1 MVCSLLLGG
10 AASTTLV
17 SCSDHDDDI
26 TNLNNT
32 TADLSKQLGTLQE
45 ALKANEDAAKQADA
59 AAKQALADAAKAA
72 QSGDA
77 AAAEAKKAVAEAE
90 LAKKAA
96 ANAKAEAIAEVIK
109 QLEPL
114 INGKADAA
122 EVAKL
127 AGRIDG
133 IELGLQNID
142 LTDINK
148 QLGDQAKTIANQA
161 KLIEALQNQVTALE
175 NFKAELT
182 KVGGT
187 IDGINGKISKIENTI
202 KELNG
207 LKDQVSSNTTA
218 IEKIQEELKGISAE
232 ISKEIG
238 NSVNTIAGVLMQRLT
253 SVTLIPN
260 AYVDGIPTID
270 FESAEYT
277 KKKQD
282 GLDWVD
288 VTTGKNHFIVSDN
301 STEAQY
307 RLNPATITAS
317 DVDVNNMAYVSRQAT
332 TRAEDVLNDIVNVQT
347 VSFGANGIMTVK
359 LGKSNT
365 ESLNPDKANTI
376 NTVSLKVPIAEKH
389 LFKTQ
394 GETSASVYSEFS
406 RVAETYFRPALALVA
421 SEKESGA
428 NLYTGSQIY
437 GSKAGQTASGAA
449 ENAMVAKKIPYDQPY
464 NLYKLVEGCKY
475 FEGSNVPEELK
486 LSKLKEFGMAI
497 EFAVGDKYNL
507 PFGSNGTNQ
516 QEFCKLSSWNNSILT
531 PVRPTSAAQ
540 TGIETVIGKQPIIR
554 ATLKDTVNNN
564 VIEVRY
570 FKVKFVKEDL
580 TDKVVKWD
588 NLTTTGVPCV
598 GANVNF
604 TWRDFEELLS
614 QLNGDKGMSQDDF
627 VEIYGQKPVVITP
640 ANDDCGKLSADP
652 MSALRDAALP
662 VMTWT
667 FTPAQ
672 LVTYDTDGKLQE
684 GVNKTKVI
692 KKSIK
697 FVPKDD
703 LHRAIVINLELVIT
717 TEVGNVTLGKT
728 NGLKWDSNNTM
739 KVYPTPMPTDYT
751 IASKV
756 KATYNTNIL
765 EGREKP
771 YTTGLTSCAKYDIN
785 YKNATV
791 PGGCKQLIL
800 PAGYNH
806 WSFNRDN
813 QNDVNAIYFQLIKGN
828 AAAEKL
834 AAGKGEDIVINWSND
849 INGNTANRY
858 VFGSMKLHVVKIL
871 NLETTIADAFVDNS
885 RAQTINIK
893 DEFKMTDAYGN
904 AVKYYAQPSGDA
916 EILANKYY
924 HYYGVNEAKFGADAT
939 MPNDAIVKE
948 IVICN
953 SADGKGQQWTP
964 ASLNMSAN
972 FNAATGD
979 LTFQNNGAPLQAN
992 AYVLVPISVKHEWG
1006 TLTGHIAVPLNKS
1019 NAPLS
1024 KRRK

>member
-96 ANAKAEAIAEVIK
+96 ADAKAEAIAEVIK

-133 IELGLQNID
+133 IEKGLKNID

-148 QLGDQAKTIANQA
+148 QLGDQAQTIADQA
-161 KLIEALQNQVTALE
+161 KLIEALQVQTKALDK
-175 NFKAELT
+175 FKTDLETL
-182 KVGGT
+182 GSR
-187 IDGINGKISKIENTI
+187 IDGIDLKISKIESTI
-202 KELNG
+202 SDLNK
-207 LKDQVSSNTTA
+207 LQSQVSTNASDIA
-218 IEKIQEELKGISAE
+218 SIKKQLEGISGTVSQE
-232 ISKEIG
+232 IN
-238 NSVNTIAGVLMQRLT
+238 NSVNTIATVLSNRLT

-260 AYVDGIPTID
+260 AYVGGIPTID
-270 FESAEYT
+270 FESAKYV
-277 KKKQD
+277 KQKQD

-288 VTTGKNHFIVSDN
+288 VTTGKYQFIVSN
-301 STEAQY
+301 NQTEAQY
-307 RLNPATITAS
+307 RLNPASITSS
-317 DVDVNNMAYVSRQAT
+317 DIDINNMAYVNRVAT
-332 TRAEDVLNDIVNVQT
+332 TRAGEILNDIVNVKSVAIEPT
-347 VSFGANGIMTVK
+347 GGIMTVK

-365 ESLNPDKANTI
+365 ESLNHPDANKI
-376 NTVSLKVPIAEKH
+376 NTVSLKVPVAKKH
-389 LFKTQ
+389 LFS
-394 GETSASVYSEFS
+394 GETEVSVYSEFS
-406 RVAETYFRPALALVA
+406 RVAETYFQPILALTA
-421 SEKESGA
+421 EKDAEA
-428 NLYTGSQIY
+428 DAQLYTAAQIY
-437 GSKAGQTASGAA
+437 GYKTGQ
-449 ENAMVAKKIPYDQPY
+449 NANCAKEGKMVAKKIPFGESY
-464 NLYKLVEGCKY
+464 NLYKLVEGCK
-475 FEGSNVPEELK
+475 FFADTKTSDP
-486 LSKLKEFGMAI
+486 LSLSQLKEYGMAI
-497 EFAVGDKYNL
+497 VFDKGASYTL
-507 PFGSNGTNQ
+507 PFSTSGTEQ
-516 QEFCKLSSWNNSILT
+516 QDFFKLSSWNNSVLT
-531 PVRPTSAAQ
+531 PTLSGGKP
-540 TGIETVIGKQPIIR
+540 GNETIIGKQPIIR

-570 FKVKFVKEDL
+570 FKVMFVKENMA
-580 TDKVVKWD
+580 DKVVTWD
-588 NLTTTGVPCV
+588 NLTTTGIACQ

-604 TWRDFEELLS
+604 TWKDFEGLLS
-614 QLNGDKGMSQDDF
+614 QLNDEKGMSQDDF
-627 VEIYGQKPVVITP
+627 VEIYNQKPAIVTP

-672 LVTYDTDGKLQE
+672 LVAYDTDGKLQE

-751 IASKV
+751 IESKV

-785 YKNATV
+785 YKNAMV

-871 NLETTIADAFVDNS
+871 NLETTLADAFVDNS

-904 AVKYYAQPSGDA
+904 AVKYYAEPSGDA